1 MAELGFLITRS
12 PHASPG
18 ARSFYLL
25 ARAALEAGHPVQ
37 AFFYMDGVYQCLKA
51 HQSGASGQEGP
62 ATWMETLLGL
72 GAVLTASN
80 RCLRSRGL
88 DAEGLMAGVRV
99 GTLEDLARL
108 SARSDRVV
116 CL

>member
-1 MAELGFLITRS
+1 LAELGFLITRS

-18 ARSFYLL
+18 ARSFFLL
-25 ARAALEAGHPVQ
+25 ARAALDSGHSVR

-51 HQSGASGQEGP
+51 NPSGSARLEGP
-62 ATWMETLLGL
+62 STWMETLLGL

-88 DAEGLMAGVRV
+88 DAEGLLPGVRV
-99 GTLEDLARL
+99 GTLEDMARL
-108 SARSDRVV
+108 SAVSDRVV